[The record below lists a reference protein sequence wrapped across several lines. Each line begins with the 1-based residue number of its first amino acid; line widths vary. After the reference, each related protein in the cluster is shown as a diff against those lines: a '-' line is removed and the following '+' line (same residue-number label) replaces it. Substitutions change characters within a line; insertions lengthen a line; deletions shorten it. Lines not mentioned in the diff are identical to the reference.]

1 MQASRNVRVSRQIIA
16 TIINASEGTFVG
28 ISYVRKDGHCTTL
41 NGRIC
46 CRVGTVSNVLSEEA
60 SPKAELFHLYD
71 VKRKGYRSLS
81 LDRIERVTLRGQT
94 YDVLN

>member
-1 MQASRNVRVSRQIIA
+1 MRTTRNIAVSRHILA
-16 TIINASEGTFVG
+16 GMINASEGTFMG
-28 ISYVRKDGHCTTL
+28 IDYVRKDGHCTKL

-46 CRVGTVSNVLSEEA
+46 CHTGTVSGKTSSPA
-60 SPKAELFHLYD
+60 SGRQELFHLYD

-94 YDVLN
+94 YEILN